1 MDTFTPEHKK
11 EVEKLIV
18 DSTIDALEAEIIK
31 EDDLKPIADFVLS
44 KIDLIKN
51 EDELIAFLE
60 ELAAKWKFFQ
70 PIERFVEGQKQH
82 TEEVKS
88 VDEAQDLIKSGNI
101 DEALQIL
108 KAAENGGI

>member
-18 DSTIDALEAEIIK
+18 DSTLDALEAGAIK
-31 EDDLKPIADFVLS
+31 EEDLKPIADYVLS
-44 KIDLIKN
+44 KIDIIKN

-60 ELAAKWKFFQ
+60 ELASKWTFFL

-82 TEEVKS
+82 TQEVKS
-88 VDEAQDLIKSGNI
+88 VDQAQDLIKTGNI

-108 KAAENGGI
+108 KAADSGGI